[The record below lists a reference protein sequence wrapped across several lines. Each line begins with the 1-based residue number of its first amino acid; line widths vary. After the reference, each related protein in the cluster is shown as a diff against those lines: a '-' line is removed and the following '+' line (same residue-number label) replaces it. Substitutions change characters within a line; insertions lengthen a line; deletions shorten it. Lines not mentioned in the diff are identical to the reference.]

1 MKLPILLS
9 SALLAASLAA
19 CSASETTHEAPQE
32 PAPAPAAEETP
43 AMTSETPSEAGQ
55 GLYALQVRSLEG
67 EPVDLGA
74 YQGQVTLV
82 VNVASQCG
90 YTPQY
95 AGLQELYAEMK
106 DRGLVVLGFPCNDFG
121 GQEPGSAEEIRAF
134 CSDRYQVGFPMLEK
148 VQTRAGAG
156 QSEVYQV
163 LGEEAG
169 ELPRWNF
176 GKYLVGKDGHVIAYF
191 ESGVAPDSGELRNAI
206 AAALDA

>member
-1 MKLPILLS
+1 MKLPILLT
-9 SALLAASLAA
+9 SALVASLAA
-19 CSASETTHEAPQE
+19 CSASESTPQAPE
-32 PAPAPAAEETP
+32 KPAPAPVAQETP
-43 AMTSETPSEAGQ
+43 VMTSDTPSEAGQ

-74 YQGQVTLV
+74 YQGKVTLV

-95 AGLQELYAEMK
+95 AGLQELYAEME

-121 GQEPGSAEEIRAF
+121 GQEPGSAEQIRAF
-134 CSDRYQVGFPMLEK
+134 CNDRYQVSFPMFEK

-156 QSEVYQV
+156 QSEVYRV

-176 GKYLVGKDGHVIAYF
+176 GKYLVGKDGQVIAYF
-191 ESGVAPDSGELRNAI
+191 DSGVAPDSGELRNAI